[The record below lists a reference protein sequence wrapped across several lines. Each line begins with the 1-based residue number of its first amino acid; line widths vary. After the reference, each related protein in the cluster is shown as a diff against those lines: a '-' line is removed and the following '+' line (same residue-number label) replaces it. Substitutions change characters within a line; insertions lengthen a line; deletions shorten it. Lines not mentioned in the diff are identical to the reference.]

1 MSTMLYLMAQYN
13 GQALVAVETVCKD
26 YFPHL
31 SLDKFLRKTA
41 NGEIKLPVVRI
52 EASQKAAKGV
62 HLTDLATYI
71 EARREAAIK
80 ELQQLTKGSVAANAD
95 RKDEAA

>member
-1 MSTMLYLMAQYN
+1 MSTMLFLMAQYN
-13 GQALVAVETVCKD
+13 GQAVVAVDTICRD
-26 YFPHL
+26 YFSHL

-52 EASQKAAKGV
+52 EASQKSAKGV
-62 HLTDLATYI
+62 HLTDLASYI

-80 ELQQLTKGSVAANAD
+80 EQQQLAKAS
-95 RKDEAA
+95 